1 MNEPVIPCNEDGD
14 QALRSATPAAPAET
28 GVGAIDGTERGSST
42 YATGGGGVSFAHRV
56 ATVYLT
62 GILTAGRRIEGSE
75 LPVRKVSFQTGPVHP
90 VDDLL
95 IECGD
100 ESHEVT
106 VAVAC
111 RATPNFV
118 QSHEE
123 TVKLVASLLAEVQKF
138 DTDSHHV
145 AVAAAGRNNQWD
157 QLQKVCDIA
166 RSHSDAQSF
175 KASLD
180 TDGRWSVAVRDRLT
194 QFEKMVAKAVARG
207 TSTDEIQRLTWNLLR
222 RLYVR
227 GFAVQSP
234 DEADRTAAATLLDR
248 VAAHHENGVAVRD
261 RLEVESTRYDA
272 TGAVVD
278 LGLLRRDL
286 FAVLDSAA
294 TRGKKARTVLTE
306 HRAMAAAS
314 VRTTIGDE
322 ISGGP
327 VELAFTAQRDQLTSA
342 IREVGD
348 NRSALV
354 VSGESGTGK
363 SALTLSAIAEIE
375 AADPGLFEAV
385 VLNFRALPRS
395 ILDLNAALG
404 VSLQAALYEL
414 SAPSRVLVIDAA
426 DAALESSTGLL
437 TDLAVAARSAGVGLV
452 VVTAAF
458 ALGVVTAQIRAG
470 SETTIS
476 SFKMTL
482 LGDEDIALVADRI
495 PLMRTVL
502 RHLPGNS
509 LMRRPVVLDLL
520 ARTGLEPDS
529 SLDEWEC
536 LQLVWDAIVRDA
548 ARARGGSAEARE
560 QTLLAIAASTMQL
573 PADHR
578 PEARADASAVDALRR
593 DHLIAPPSP
602 YQSLPVFAHDEVRR
616 YSAAILL
623 VRSQNPVALLE
634 AANAPRWAMAAAT
647 LACKGLLKVPGGR
660 PSLVF
665 VDLVS
670 KFQTFAAAYGPRWAD
685 VPIEAALET
694 PFAYECLKA
703 AFDARTTG
711 LILSDVVRVMNQRY
725 TIDGLID
732 PLMAGPVAKLL
743 IDSETPWRVS
753 EESFELLARWLQSLV
768 VKDTPA
774 GQEQR
779 VRLRGRLLAYWRSY
793 PPNGSVGAGGEG
805 ATTKQIGRTRSHR
818 TLGHQV
824 IDQAFVEALALLGPD
839 IDDAAE
845 QCLRAIADDAP
856 GFLAPAADAPF
867 SARAIAQKNPELL
880 ADLMEAYYIDN
891 SPSGHHDR
899 GVRDHRGRWTG
910 SRPPFSLYYYGGFW
924 QLFQHAPLQTSARV
938 LNNILNSGARARVEL
953 VSPLTPPDIFE
964 APVTAP
970 NVEPSTERRTGEA
983 EHADRGAVLNL
994 DGAARS
1000 YMGDRHVWSWYR
1012 GTTVGPYPAMSALQA
1027 MERIA
1032 DNSLTL
1038 GVAPELIVD
1047 ALLSGCENLAVPGML
1062 FGLLA
1067 RHIDKVDTE
1076 LDAFLAEPMVWEL
1089 EFSRYSNEYSGLRA
1103 TTEGLV
1109 NLDRR
1114 SWTPREV
1121 AMRLV
1126 LKAEE
1131 PRRER
1136 LKTVAD
1142 KLVENGDQLGIS
1154 QELTKS
1160 WAAHLNFDQY
1170 RQTPHGDG
1178 YMLEV
1183 VAPPE
1188 LQAAQEAHAAY
1199 LEVVSTTLRLQSR
1212 YLRYSADNAAYAE
1225 LSSIE
1230 IATDL
1235 TTGRSL
1241 LEADPDS
1248 IAMNPMNAV
1257 ANLVRTAVD
1266 RAAIGEVDA
1275 LGNEE
1280 VFVIDFVLGL
1290 ASSFHDADDQRDEGQ
1305 YFDIGADRAVA
1316 QSVPKLLTAALFPIL
1331 ETSGRS
1337 IADVASS
1344 GLAMASKAP
1353 LETRLFLARGSDAV
1367 WREPCRGEPCIHQIA
1382 MDWMIESART
1392 AEIGPWDQYGQRS
1405 PSVPIVGDV
1414 AGRLQQLPEDLVD
1427 IPVLDAAIRGLGS
1440 GAAVDNCC
1448 SGRAAALLGVLLKI
1462 QSSSI
1467 VAQAIQGW
1475 SPDGDGQH
1483 TLIAA
1488 RALLQRLAND
1498 QDVGPSLAYFDVL
1511 SADADVLSNFLHG
1524 LAGAGAENEAFAGAA
1539 RVLWPELLRHAISH
1553 FGDEPS
1559 PYQDSTWGK
1568 WVAAALLPNPLV
1580 WSNVRYNEVEGE
1592 PLDWVRASD
1601 LIELIDGW
1609 LLVGR
1614 GRLQCVD
1621 ALIDILRKLP
1631 IEVQVQRGL
1640 GWVTDL
1646 CIQGTDV
1653 SVYQSWHSDDWLK
1666 EIRSEA
1672 ESMGHLSEWQTL
1684 VDSMVVAGNGALA
1697 PYSM

>member
-1 MNEPVIPCNEDGD
+1 VNEPVIPCNEDGD
-14 QALRSATPAAPAET
+14 QVLRSATPAAPAET

-62 GILTAGRRIEGSE
+62 SILTAGRRIEGSE

-118 QSHEE
+118 QSHDE
-123 TVKLVASLLAEVQKF
+123 TVKLVASLLAEVEKF
-138 DTDSHHV
+138 DTNSHHV

-180 TDGRWSVAVRDRLT
+180 TDGRWLAAVRDRLT
-194 QFEKMVAKAVARG
+194 QFEKMVAKVVARG
-207 TSTDEIQRLTWNLLR
+207 TSTVEIQRLSWNLLR

-286 FAVLDSAA
+286 FTVLNSTA
-294 TRGKKARTVLTE
+294 TRSKKARTVLTE

-327 VELAFTAQRDQLTSA
+327 VELAFAAQRDQLTSA

-395 ILDLNAALG
+395 ILDLNAAVG
-404 VSLQAALYEL
+404 VSLQAALDEL

-470 SETTIS
+470 YETTIS

-502 RHLPGNS
+502 RHLPANS

-529 SLDEWEC
+529 SLGEWEC
-536 LQLVWDAIVRDA
+536 LQLVWKAIVRND
-548 ARARGGSAEARE
+548 ARAHGGSAEARE

-578 PEARADASAVDALRR
+578 PEARADASAVDALRQ

-616 YSAAILL
+616 YAAAILL
-623 VRSQNPVALLE
+623 VRGQNPVALLE
-634 AANAPRWAMAAAT
+634 AASAPRWALSAAT
-647 LACKGLLKVPGGR
+647 LACKGLLKAPGGR
-660 PSLVF
+660 PSQVF

-670 KFQTFAAAYGPRWAD
+670 KFHPFASVHGPRWAD
-685 VPIEAALET
+685 VPVEAVLET
-694 PFAYECLKA
+694 SFTYECLKS
-703 AFDARTTG
+703 AFDGGPASLT
-711 LILSDVVRVMNQRY
+711 LNDVVRVIEQRY
-725 TIDGLID
+725 TVDGLID
-732 PLMAGPVAKLL
+732 PLISGPVAKVL
-743 IDSETPWRVS
+743 IDREVPWRIS
-753 EESFELLARWLQSLV
+753 EQSFELLVKWLQALV
-768 VKDTPA
+768 AEDAPE

-779 VRLRGRLLAYWRSY
+779 VRLRGRLLAYWQAHPQTDSDKA
-793 PPNGSVGAGGEG
+793 GA
-805 ATTKQIGRTRSHR
+805 ATKQIGPTRSHR
-818 TLGHQV
+818 TLNHRV
-824 IDQAFVEALALLGPD
+824 TEKAFVETLALLGLD
-839 IDDAAE
+839 LDDAAE

-856 GFLAPAADAPF
+856 GFLAPAADSPL
-867 SARAIAQKNPELL
+867 SARAIAQRNPELL
-880 ADLMEAYYIDN
+880 ADLMEAYYIN
-891 SPSGHHDR
+891 NNPSGHHDR

-910 SRPPFSLYYYGGFW
+910 SRPPFALYYYGGFW
-924 QLFQHAPLQTSARV
+924 QLFQHASLKTSARV
-938 LNNILNSGARARVEL
+938 LNSILNSGAKARVEL
-953 VSPLTPPDIFE
+953 VSPLTTRSEIFD
-964 APVTAP
+964 APVID
-970 NVEPSTERRTGEA
+970 PSAVPPGEQYAGELERS
-983 EHADRGAVLNL
+983 DRGAVLNL
-994 DGAARS
+994 DGAARL
-1000 YMGDRHVWSWYR
+1000 YVGDRHVWSWYR

-1027 MERIA
+1027 LERIA
-1032 DNSLTL
+1032 DHWLAL
-1038 GVAPELIVD
+1038 GASPELIVD
-1047 ALLSGCENLAVPGML
+1047 PLLVGCENLAVPGML

-1199 LEVVSTTLRLQSR
+1199 LEVVSTTLRLQGR

-1235 TTGRSL
+1235 TTGKSL

-1257 ANLVRTAVD
+1257 ANLVRAAVD

-1280 VFVIDFVLGL
+1280 VFVTDFVLGL

-1316 QSVPKLLTAALFPIL
+1316 QSVPKLLTAALSPIL
-1331 ETSGRS
+1331 TTTGRS

-1392 AEIGPWDQYGQRS
+1392 AEIGPWDQSGQRS
-1405 PSVPIVGDV
+1405 PSVPIAGNV
-1414 AGRLQQLPEDLVD
+1414 AERLQQLPEDLVD

-1440 GAAVDNCC
+1440 GAAADNCC
-1448 SGRAAALLGVLLKI
+1448 SGQAAALLGVLLKV

-1498 QDVGPSLAYFDVL
+1498 EYVGPVLAHFDVL

-1524 LAGAGAENEAFAGAA
+1524 LAGAGAENEALAGAA

-1559 PYQDSTWGK
+1559 PYQDSAWGK

-1580 WSNVRYNEVEGE
+1580 WANVRYNEVEGE
-1592 PLDWVRASD
+1592 PIDWVRASD

-1609 LLVGR
+1609 LLIGR
-1614 GRLQCVD
+1614 GRLKCVD
-1621 ALIDILRKLP
+1621 ALIDTLRKLP

-1672 ESMGHLSEWQTL
+1672 EAMGHLSEWQTL